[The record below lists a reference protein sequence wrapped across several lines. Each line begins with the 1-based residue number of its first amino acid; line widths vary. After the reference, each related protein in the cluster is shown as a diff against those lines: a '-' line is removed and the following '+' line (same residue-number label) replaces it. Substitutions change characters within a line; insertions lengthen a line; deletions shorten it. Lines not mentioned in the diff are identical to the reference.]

1 VVAEP
6 ADLQRRSQPN
16 ATKLVVAIVQDED
29 APALSDAVV
38 ARGYRATRMHTVGGF
53 LRKGNATILIGV
65 EERQIPE
72 LLAVIRQTCRT
83 RMAFLTA
90 TYPVEMAEPFLSEP
104 IEVQVG
110 GAVVF
115 ILDVE
120 RFEQL

>member
-1 VVAEP
+1 MAAM
-6 ADLQRRSQPN
+6 ADSRHVGGRG
-16 ATKLVVAIVQDED
+16 ATKLVLAIVQDED
-29 APALSDAVV
+29 APVLSDAVV
-38 ARGYRATRMHTVGGF
+38 AQGFRATRINTVGGF

-65 EERQIPE
+65 DERQVP
-72 LLAVIRQTCRT
+72 LLLSVIRQTCRT
-83 RMAFLTA
+83 RMAYLTA

-115 ILDVE
+115 ILDVD

>member
-1 VVAEP
+1 MPEP
-6 ADLQRRSQPN
+6 VDLRRRSQPN
-16 ATKLVVAIVQDED
+16 ATKLVIAIVQDED

-38 ARGYRATRMHTVGGF
+38 ARGYRVTRMHTVGGF

-65 EERQIPE
+65 EERQISE
-72 LLAVIRQTCRT
+72 LLTVIRQTCRT

-115 ILDVE
+115 IVDVE
-120 RFEQL
+120 RFEQF

>member
-1 VVAEP
+1 VPEP
-6 ADLQRRSQPN
+6 NAIPQSAQPV

-38 ARGYRATRMHTVGGF
+38 GRGYRATRMHTVGGF

-65 EERQIPE
+65 QERQIPE
-72 LLAVIRQTCRT
+72 LLSIIRQTCRT

-115 ILDVE
+115 ILNVE
-120 RFEQL
+120 RFEPF

>member
-1 VVAEP
+1 MPEA
-6 ADLQRRSQPN
+6 AGLQRREQPV
-16 ATKLVVAIVQDED
+16 ATRLVVAVVQDED

-38 ARGYRATRMHTVGGF
+38 ARGYRVTRMNTVGGF

-65 EERQIPE
+65 TERQIPE

-115 ILDVE
+115 ILEVE
-120 RFEQL
+120 RFEAF

>member
-1 VVAEP
+1 MAEP
-6 ADLQRRSQPN
+6 VDLQRRSQPD

-115 ILDVE
+115 IVDVE

>member
-1 VVAEP
+1 MPDSVA
-6 ADLQRRSQPN
+6 AAQRSQPI
-16 ATKLVVAIVQDED
+16 ATKLLVAVVQDED

-38 ARGYRATRMHTVGGF
+38 ARGYRATRMNTVGGF

-65 EERQIPE
+65 SDRQIPE
-72 LLAVIRQTCRT
+72 LLSVIRQTCRT
-83 RMAFLTA
+83 RMAFLSA

-120 RFEQL
+120 RFEPF

>member
-1 VVAEP
+1 MPDAVVTPQSA
-6 ADLQRRSQPN
+6 QPV

-38 ARGYRATRMHTVGGF
+38 GRGYRVTRMHTVGGF
-53 LRKGNATILIGV
+53 LRKGNATILVGV
-65 EERQIPE
+65 QERQIAE
-72 LLAVIRQTCRT
+72 LLAIIRQTCRT

-120 RFEQL
+120 RFEPF

>member
-1 VVAEP
+1 MAETP
-6 ADLQRRSQPN
+6 GLQPRPQSTT
-16 ATKLVVAIVQDED
+16 TKLVVAIVQDED
-29 APALSDAVV
+29 APVLSDAVV
-38 ARGYRATRMHTVGGF
+38 ARGFRVTRMNTVGGF
-53 LRKGNATILIGV
+53 LRKGNATILVGV

-72 LLAVIRQTCRT
+72 LLAIIRHTCRT

-120 RFEQL
+120 RFEPF

>member
-1 VVAEP
+1 MAAMPDGRHVGGGG
-6 ADLQRRSQPN
+6 
-16 ATKLVVAIVQDED
+16 ATKLVLAIVQDED
-29 APALSDAVV
+29 APVLSDAVV
-38 ARGYRATRMHTVGGF
+38 AQGFRATRINTVGGF

-65 EERQIPE
+65 DERQVP
-72 LLAVIRQTCRT
+72 LLLSVIRQTCRT
-83 RMAFLTA
+83 RMAYLTA

-115 ILDVE
+115 ILDVD